1 MDKEHLIGRT
11 SKLTREPCELLQT
24 KESNIQ
30 FISCLSIH
38 ESNSSGQALKNDWT
52 YLSNLQTWGGVF
64 TFMKLKKM
72 AGEELS
78 LHSLET
84 KTQSPALACA
94 SVCEQD
100 ISKA

>member
-1 MDKEHLIGRT
+1 
-11 SKLTREPCELLQT
+11 
-24 KESNIQ
+24 
-30 FISCLSIH
+30 
-38 ESNSSGQALKNDWT
+38 
-52 YLSNLQTWGGVF
+52 
-64 TFMKLKKM
+64 MKLKKM